1 MPEVGLEP
9 TWTQG
14 PLDFESSASTD
25 FTTPAKVVYFSTFSV
40 WESSAKWAHA
50 RDDCAFNDLRRQD
63 PSCDLMIVDY
73 VR

>member
-25 FTTPAKVVYFSTFSV
+25 FTTPARNILYHSLNEKSNFY
-40 WESSAKWAHA
+40 
-50 RDDCAFNDLRRQD
+50 
-63 PSCDLMIVDY
+63 
-73 VR
+73 